1 MTKNSTSIKVIR
13 DTIAFNSEFC
23 KTQEEL
29 FQHTSLRPILKYL
42 NLHLNK
48 LVLAQCILFN
58 SNFRELGVQQQ
69 HTFIKQQLSKN
80 NTLKN
85 QLIGCVIGLLDEVE
99 LQYYQQNIQDYNK
112 RINAMIEQRVLDQYR
127 NFLN

>member
-1 MTKNSTSIKVIR
+1 MKSNTSIKEIR
-13 DTIAFNSEFC
+13 DTISFNNEFC

-29 FQHTSLRPILKYL
+29 FQHITLRPILKYL

-48 LVLAQCILFN
+48 LVLAQCIQFN
-58 SNFRELGVQQQ
+58 SNFSELGVHQQ

-85 QLIGCVIGLLDEVE
+85 QLIGCIIGLLDEVE
-99 LQYYQQNIQDYNK
+99 LQNYQQNIQDYNK
-112 RINAMIEQRVLDQYR
+112 RINSMIEQRVLDQYR

>member
-1 MTKNSTSIKVIR
+1 MKSSTSIKEIR
-13 DTIAFNSEFC
+13 DAIAFNSEFC

-29 FQHTSLRPILKYL
+29 FQHITLRPILKYL

-48 LVLAQCILFN
+48 LVLAQCIHFN
-58 SNFRELGVQQQ
+58 SNFSELGVHQQ

-99 LQYYQQNIQDYNK
+99 LQKYQQNLQDYNK
-112 RINAMIEQRVLDQYR
+112 RINSMIEQRVLDQYK

>member
-58 SNFRELGVQQQ
+58 SNFRELGVHQQ

>member
-1 MTKNSTSIKVIR
+1 MKSSTSIKEIR
-13 DTIAFNSEFC
+13 DAIAFNSEFC

-29 FQHTSLRPILKYL
+29 FQHITLRPILKYL

-58 SNFRELGVQQQ
+58 SNFSGLGVHQQ
-69 HTFIKQQLSKN
+69 HTFIKKQLSKN

-99 LQYYQQNIQDYNK
+99 LQNYQQNIQDYNK
-112 RINAMIEQRVLDQYR
+112 RINSMIEQRVLDQYR